1 MMRFAKVEGHGD
13 LVRDSETGAII
24 NTNRTEYEKYL
35 SQKESRKKEN
45 EKFES
50 LEKEVSVIKDDID
63 EIKGLLKNFIN
74 AIK

>member
-1 MMRFAKVEGHGD
+1 MRFAKVEGHGD

>member
-74 AIK
+74 VIK